1 VERSAGGAHV
11 LFLGSVRGLVRE
23 VEEVRAAAEPFDP
36 SCVLLSLGARE
47 LDEVEQVLKER
58 GLMPGAEGNRPGGAT
73 VTHGPSGLP
82 VKTHPVDDPSELSD
96 YEDFGLFLSTSDLV
110 FTQRLSRWGEVE
122 APPPSFQEAVRLAYN
137 RDLEVIPADFDDED
151 YTDVFLKAVTPFSLV
166 RQGRRLRKLAKRRFR
181 ARTAED
187 FAIEWD
193 EAVTKIRGYAD
204 VERAREQKVAKS
216 IVASA
221 GEHPRLLAVV
231 ELERLGGVVQ
241 AFDAEIR
248 RLAKPPEGGA

>member
-1 VERSAGGAHV
+1 
-11 LFLGSVRGLVRE
+11 
-23 VEEVRAAAEPFDP
+23 
-36 SCVLLSLGARE
+36 
-47 LDEVEQVLKER
+47 
-58 GLMPGAEGNRPGGAT
+58 
-73 VTHGPSGLP
+73 
-82 VKTHPVDDPSELSD
+82 
-96 YEDFGLFLSTSDLV
+96 
-110 FTQRLSRWGEVE
+110 
-122 APPPSFQEAVRLAYN
+122 
-137 RDLEVIPADFDDED
+137 LEVIPADFDDED